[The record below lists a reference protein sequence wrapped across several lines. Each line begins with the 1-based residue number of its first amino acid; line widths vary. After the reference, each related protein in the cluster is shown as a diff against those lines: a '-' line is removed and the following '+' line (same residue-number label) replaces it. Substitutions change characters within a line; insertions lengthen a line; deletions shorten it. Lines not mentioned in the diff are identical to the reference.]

1 MPKYNPLA
9 LDSFFWLATV
19 PGLGAP
25 MVNIRVGSMLSKKD
39 FAGLHARL
47 IQDQPRMR
55 NTDSRN

>member
-19 PGLGAP
+19 PGLGGP

-39 FAGLHARL
+39 FGAASQQH
-47 IQDQPRMR
+47 
-55 NTDSRN
+55 